1 MSFPLQSSTL
11 PALVHEMAA
20 RFPAREA
27 LIDQNVRLTYS
38 QLAERVGQAAAGLR
52 QLGVERGTKVAIL
65 LGNRAE
71 WVISALAITSLG
83 GVAVSMNTW
92 WTTRELEYALRHS
105 ESRLL
110 ICPRRYLRRDYGQIL
125 ADIRARDV
133 VPDLQGVIGVGDEL
147 PVDWIAFDA
156 LGANSPASATAD
168 DRQAVAPD
176 EIAYILY
183 TSGSTSHPKGVQLV
197 HGSLVRN
204 IRNIGERQHLTEN
217 DKLWL
222 AVSLFWGYGCSN
234 AMLALLTHG
243 GCIVLQES
251 FDAGEALRI
260 IEAERCTVM
269 YGTPNM
275 VQALAEH
282 PDAKTRDLSSLRTGT
297 TLGSPE
303 QIRRAV
309 QLGATQ
315 ICNVYGMTETY
326 GNSHVTDANDPL
338 ELRVR
343 SCGKPLPGV
352 LNKIVNPDTGE
363 ELAPGQVGEIRLK
376 GHVTPGYYKD
386 PEQTARCFDS
396 EGFFK
401 TGDLGM
407 LDESG
412 RLYFSGRLK
421 EMVKTGGI
429 NVSPAEIESV
439 LLLHPDVHLA
449 VVVGL
454 PHPVR
459 DEVLAAIVVPKTG
472 RSLTEQDMLAYCK
485 KELAAYK
492 VPQFVRVA
500 AEADLPLTTTG
511 KVQKNKIAGVFFES
525 DAVQRLTA

>member
-1 MSFPLQSSTL
+1 
-11 PALVHEMAA
+11 
-20 RFPAREA
+20 
-27 LIDQNVRLTYS
+27 
-38 QLAERVGQAAAGLR
+38 
-52 QLGVERGTKVAIL
+52 VERGTKVAIL

-71 WVISALAITSLG
+71 WVIAALAITSLG
-83 GVAVSMNTW
+83 GVTVSMNTW

-105 ESRLL
+105 ESRFL
-110 ICPRRYLRRDYGQIL
+110 ICPRRYLKRDYGQVL
-125 ADIRARDV
+125 ADIHAREA
-133 VPDLQGVIGVGDEL
+133 VPDLRGVIGVGEDL
-147 PVDWIAFDA
+147 PAAWIPFDV
-156 LGANSPASATAD
+156 LGADDPPPLTAD
-168 DRQAVAPD
+168 DWQAVAPED
-176 EIAYILY
+176 IAYILY
-183 TSGSTSHPKGVQLV
+183 TSGSTSHPKGVQLA
-197 HGSLVRN
+197 HGGLVRN
-204 IRNIGERQHLTEN
+204 IWNIAERQHLTEN

-251 FDAGEALRI
+251 FDAAEALRI
-260 IEAERCTVM
+260 IETERCTVL

-282 PDAKTRDLSSLRTGT
+282 PDAGTRDLSSLRTGT

-309 QLGATQ
+309 RLGATQ

-338 ELRVR
+338 ELRLR

-352 LNKIVNPDTGE
+352 FNKIVNPDTGE
-363 ELAPGQVGEIRLK
+363 ELAPGQVGEIRVK

-407 LDESG
+407 LDEAG
-412 RLYFSGRLK
+412 RLHFSGRLK

-429 NVSPAEIESV
+429 NVSPAEIEAV
-439 LLLHPDVHLA
+439 LMLHPDVHLA

-472 RSLTEQDMLAYCK
+472 ASLTEQDMLDYCK

-492 VPQFVRVA
+492 VPKVVRVA
-500 AEADLPLTTTG
+500 AESDLPLTTTG
-511 KVQKNKIAGVFFES
+511 KVQKNKVASVFFEA
-525 DAVQRLTA
+525 DAVQRLPA